1 LPGWVTQ
8 AAGERLPVA
17 QRAFGRVAPQSRDAR
32 DFKPIP
38 LGITVRGNLTAKLR
52 QIESRN
58 ILGMVQG
65 SDPKL
70 RSEYVMYSA
79 HWDHLGSG
87 AAGERRRHSTTAQ
100 STTPPAS
107 ESFLRSR
114 ASLHRCG
121 KRLAGPQLFAFW
133 TAEESGSEAPN
144 TIRIILSCPPQDC
157 CQHQLRRA
165 IPVGPHARHRTHGRR
180 AHQPLALAQQTAKQF
195 DLEIAPDPRPE
206 QGSYYRS
213 DHFMMARIGVPAFK
227 VGLGTKIV
235 GKSEEF
241 ANAEF
246 AEYNA
251 KRYHQP
257 SDEFNENWDFAS
269 LEYAARYGFT
279 IGLNAANL
287 EAMPRWNAGDE
298 FAVSPR

>member
-1 LPGWVTQ
+1 
-8 AAGERLPVA
+8 
-17 QRAFGRVAPQSRDAR
+17 
-32 DFKPIP
+32 
-38 LGITVRGNLTAKLR
+38 
-52 QIESRN
+52 
-58 ILGMVQG
+58 
-65 SDPKL
+65 
-70 RSEYVMYSA
+70 MYSA
-79 HWDHLGSG
+79 HWDHLGVALPVNGDSIYNG
-87 AAGERRRHSTTAQ
+87 AIDNATGVGVILETARV
-100 STTPPAS
+100 
-107 ESFLRSR
+107 F
-114 ASLHRCG
+114 ASLRQAP
-121 KRLAGPQLFAFW
+121 RRSTLFAFW
-133 TAEESGSEAPN
+133 TAEESG
-144 TIRIILSCPPQDC
+144 
-157 CQHQLRRA
+157 LRGA
-165 IPVGPHARHRTHGRR
+165 EYYSHHPLVPAGKTAVNINFDALFPSARTRDIVLTGAERTSLW
-180 AHQPLALAQQTAKQF
+180 PLAQQTAKQF

-227 VGLGTKIV
+227 IGLGTKIV

-246 AEYNA
+246 AEFNA